1 VVLLNIARALAQ
13 GEAVAVAE
21 AEAFE
26 ALISA
31 GFDSIDYVE
40 ARHADT
46 LERLGPG
53 PVGQVPARV
62 LAAAWLGKTR
72 LIDNRPI

>member
-1 VVLLNIARALAQ
+1 
-13 GEAVAVAE
+13 VAPAE
-21 AEAFE
+21 AEAIE

-40 ARHADT
+40 ARQADT

-53 PVGQVPARV
+53 PLGETPARV
-62 LAAAWLGKTR
+62 LAAVRLGKTR
-72 LIDNRPI
+72 LIDNRAV